1 MHKYRADTITVNN
14 NFAQS
19 DKLAIVRAITAGS
32 ISSIAVFD
40 ARKRLIHYNNRFG
53 TLDGAGPDDLLD
65 LYTLFGYYSNFY
77 SNWLEVME
85 TFKQVFNDC
94 IPREVSMHHING
106 WSCSCKAWPIMEGGR
121 LGGVVLL
128 AYREDGSKL
137 QGGGRQREQLNASRT
152 N

>member
-1 MHKYRADTITVNN
+1 MHKYRAETITVNN

-19 DKLAIVRAITAGS
+19 DKLAIARAIMAGS
-32 ISSIAVFD
+32 TGSICVLD

-53 TLDGAGPDDLLD
+53 TLDDAGQDDLLD
-65 LYTLFGYYSNFY
+65 LFTLFGYYSNFY
-77 SNWLEVME
+77 HNWLEVME

-128 AYREDGSKL
+128 AYKEYGATL
-137 QGGGRQREQLNASRT
+137 QIGECHREQLHA
-152 N
+152 